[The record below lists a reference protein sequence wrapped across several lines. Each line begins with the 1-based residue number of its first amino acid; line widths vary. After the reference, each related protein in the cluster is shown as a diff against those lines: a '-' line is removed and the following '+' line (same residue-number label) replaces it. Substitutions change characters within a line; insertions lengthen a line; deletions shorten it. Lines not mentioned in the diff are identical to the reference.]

1 MKRILSIILILI
13 LCLGVLA
20 SCQQQGNEPTPTPSY
35 DFSNAKSYLKTVH
48 PELYPT
54 KDIAVPETKN
64 DYDLLTV
71 LTVKDGT
78 YTITWTVDND
88 AIQIVDYVP
97 KSDSDIFAGK
107 KITVKVPESV
117 SEDLTYTLTATITA
131 PDGTSTDKVE
141 HTLKVPAPVIVG
153 GKATLEMTGTT
164 NRASYST
171 TQMVY
176 AANGITFTNDKAS
189 SSTDCYD
196 QTKNYAARVY
206 VGSTVKIESK
216 GMRKIVITF
225 DDYVTADGKD
235 YVQGFDNMVVEGAT
249 FNRDGAVL
257 TILFL
262 DGPVDVFQS
271 TGITKQVRI
280 LTIDVYTALS
290 DEDLNGGNGGNG
302 GDDPVVTPTYT
313 APEVD
318 KAYKLYMT
326 IPAGT
331 LYFNGSL
338 DAEKSSYLDTTDDLS
353 AAVNIYFEVVEGGY
367 NIYFNNGDVKTYVNI
382 EAYLKS
388 NGYAGAHF
396 TLDETAI
403 TVWKYDANNGI
414 IEAYAEI
421 DGQSDTFF
429 PGSYTNK
436 GTTYTTMSLSGAYYK
451 DQLNSGTQ
459 YPARLIPADGEV
471 TPPTHTHNF
480 VNGSCSCGEKDPNY
494 VPPVANPDALTSL
507 KTGDKVYIVA
517 PTYNMALSA
526 TKTGYNNL
534 YNLGVD
540 VSAGFEGLTD
550 AETWVVTVN
559 EDGSYTFTS
568 VTGSV
573 LALADSYSSFNDQGN
588 NKTWVLEEKATG
600 VYYVKN
606 VGRGLYIEWYE
617 EKGNWSAYAPASS
630 ALFELSFYA
639 ADSTGTVTPPVDGG
653 EDPIDPPVSGDD
665 VVDTPASSSNSADFN
680 TIQTTNANGDSSY
693 TKTFTT
699 ANGWTTVNAAI
710 QAGMPGD
717 PASANSNPQFAVIG
731 PDNTYK
737 APCLTGHTSN
747 PGKLTS
753 PTLAGGIS
761 KLTLKYTKMF
771 TDTELSITI
780 TITDLATDTKY
791 EKVVAR
797 TVDKNNDK
805 YVVWTEEWVLET
817 AITGNF
823 TIEVVNNCPTAQ
835 SGNKDRITILD
846 LSWEN

>member
-1 MKRILSIILILI
+1 MKRILSLILILI

-20 SCQQQGNEPTPTPSY
+20 SCQPSNEPNTPAGPSY
-35 DFSNAKSYLKTVH
+35 DLANAKSYLKTVH
-48 PELYPT
+48 PELYPA
-54 KDIAVPETKN
+54 KPDEVPETKADFN
-64 DYDLLTV
+64 LLKV
-71 LTVKDGT
+71 LNLRDGT
-78 YTITWTVDND
+78 YTINWTVNNE

-97 KSDSDIFAGK
+97 SGENDIFAGK
-107 KITVKVPESV
+107 KVTVKVPANV
-117 SEDLTYTLTATITA
+117 SEDLIYTLTATIIA
-131 PDGTSTDKVE
+131 PDESSVKVE
-141 HTLKVPAPVIVG
+141 HSLKVPGPVVVD
-153 GKATLEMTGTT
+153 GKATLDLVGSA
-164 NRASYST
+164 NIISASST
-171 TQMVY
+171 QNVY
-176 AANGITFTNDKAS
+176 AANGITVTNDQAT
-189 SSTDCYD
+189 STTPLTTQDS
-196 QTKNYAARVY
+196 YAQRFFKGTTIKV
-206 VGSTVKIESK
+206 EFK
-216 GMRKIVITF
+216 GMRKIVITM
-225 DDYVTADGKD
+225 DDYNNGQYIK
-235 YVQGFDNMVVEGAT
+235 GFEGMTVEGAT
-249 FNRDGAVL
+249 FYRDGGVL
-257 TILFL
+257 TIVF
-262 DGPVDVFQS
+262 DKAVDVFQS
-271 TGITKQVRI
+271 TALASQVRI
-280 LTIDVYTALS
+280 KTIEVYLELDGT
-290 DEDLNGGNGGNG
+290 EGNGGNGGNG

-313 APEVD
+313 APETG

-338 DAEKSSYLDTTDDLS
+338 DAAKSSYLDTTDDLS

-403 TVWKYDANNGI
+403 TVWTYDATNGI

-429 PGSYTNK
+429 PGSYTNN

-507 KTGDKVYIVA
+507 KTGDIVYIVA
-517 PTYNMALSA
+517 PAYNKAMSA
-526 TKTGYNNL
+526 TIVANY
-534 YNLGVD
+534 YQVAID
-540 VSAGFEGLTD
+540 VTNGFSPLTD
-550 AETWVVTVN
+550 AEKWVVTQN
-559 EDGSYTFTS
+559 ADGSYTFTS
-568 VTGSV
+568 VTNYV
-573 LALADSYSSFNDQGN
+573 LAQSETHNSFVTTSAH
-588 NKTWVLEEKATG
+588 NKWTLEEVSTG
-600 VYYVKN
+600 VFKVKN
-606 VGRGLYIEWYE
+606 VDRGGYIEYYNS
-617 EKGNWSAYAPASS
+617 KGNWSVYTNASD
-630 ALFELSFYA
+630 AQFEISFYA

>member
-1 MKRILSIILILI
+1 MKRILSLILILI

-131 PDGTSTDKVE
+131 PDGISTDKVE

-225 DDYVTADGKD
+225 DDYVTNDGKD
-235 YVQGFDNMVVEGAT
+235 YVQGFDGMVVEGAT
-249 FNRDGAVL
+249 FKRDGAVL

-318 KAYKLYMT
+318 KAYKFYLEQK
-326 IPAGT
+326 T
-331 LYFNGSL
+331 LSKNYYFTGSV
-338 DAEKSSYLDTTDDLS
+338 TDDGKDYFTTSENL
-353 AAVNIYFEVVEGGY
+353 ADAVDIFFETADGGY
-367 NIYFNNGDVKTYVNI
+367 NIYFMKDGNKTYFDV
-382 EAYLKS
+382 APYL
-388 NGYAGAHF
+388 
-396 TLDETAI
+396 D
-403 TVWKYDANNGI
+403 
-414 IEAYAEI
+414 
-421 DGQSDTFF
+421 
-429 PGSYTNK
+429 GSYIKCQFALSTEVPAVVWTFD
-436 GTTYTTMSLSGAYYK
+436 TTYGVLKVEVTFEGQTDEFFAGNYNSNTPIRLSGVYYI
-451 DQLNSGTQ
+451 DQLVTTTTQ
-459 YPARLIPADGEV
+459 HAARLVLSENATDTPVNPPVGGDDPV
-471 TPPTHTHNF
+471 TPPT
-480 VNGSCSCGEKDPNY
+480 S
-494 VPPVANPDALTSL
+494 NPDALTSL

-526 TKTGYNNL
+526 DKVSAGSYYNK
-534 YNLGVD
+534 GVD
-540 VSAGFEGLTD
+540 VSSGFGSLTD

-588 NKTWVLEEKATG
+588 NKTWILEEQATG
-600 VYYVKN
+600 LYYVKN
-606 VGRGLYIEWYE
+606 VGRELYVEWYE

-653 EDPIDPPVSGDD
+653 EDPVDPPVSGDED
-665 VVDTPASSSNSADFN
+665 PVDPPVVGEATAYIVKVSNAGGDMWLTNTVASGRFDTVRTEADATVVYVEAVDGGYIIYYIKDDAKTYLVVNDSSTGAAVTTEASSATVFYWNETYSTYAALDSTNNRALGVDPSKSYNNFNCYDLSN
-680 TIQTTNANGDSSY
+680 G
-693 TKTFTT
+693 
-699 ANGWTTVNAAI
+699 
-710 QAGMPGD
+710 
-717 PASANSNPQFAVIG
+717 
-731 PDNTYK
+731 
-737 APCLTGHTSN
+737 
-747 PGKLTS
+747 
-753 PTLAGGIS
+753 
-761 KLTLKYTKMF
+761 
-771 TDTELSITI
+771 
-780 TITDLATDTKY
+780 TKY
-791 EKVVAR
+791 
-797 TVDKNNDK
+797 N
-805 YVVWTEEWVLET
+805 Y
-817 AITGNF
+817 
-823 TIEVVNNCPTAQ
+823 AQ
-835 SGNKDRITILD
+835 FIPV
-846 LSWEN
+846 E

>member
-1 MKRILSIILILI
+1 MKRILSLILILL

-20 SCQQQGNEPTPTPSY
+20 SCQPQGNEPTPTPSY

-107 KITVKVPESV
+107 KITVKVPKSV

-225 DDYVTADGKD
+225 DDYVTDDGKD
-235 YVQGFDNMVVEGAT
+235 YVQGFDKMVVEGAT
-249 FNRDGAVL
+249 FNREGAVL

-313 APEVD
+313 APEVG
-318 KAYKLYMT
+318 KAYKFYLEQKSLSK
-326 IPAGT
+326 T
-331 LYFNGSL
+331 LYFTGAL
-338 DAEKSSYLDTTDDLS
+338 TTDGNDYFTTSENL
-353 AAVNIYFEVVEGGY
+353 ADAVDIYFETAEGGY
-367 NIYFNNGDVKTYVNI
+367 NVYNVYFMVDGVKTYLDVSPYMDG
-382 EAYLKS
+382 EFLKS
-388 NGYAGAHF
+388 QFALSTDVPSVVWTYDTTYGVIKVVA
-396 TLDETAI
+396 TLDGVSNEFFAGNYGSNQPIRLSNTEQYLEKL
-403 TVWKYDANNGI
+403 T
-414 IEAYAEI
+414 
-421 DGQSDTFF
+421 SDPTQHAARIVL
-429 PGSYTNK
+429 SENA
-436 GTTYTTMSLSGAYYK
+436 GT
-451 DQLNSGTQ
+451 GT
-459 YPARLIPADGEV
+459 PVDPPVV
-471 TPPTHTHNF
+471 TPPA
-480 VNGSCSCGEKDPNY
+480 S
-494 VPPVANPDALTSL
+494 NPDALTSL

-526 TKTGYNNL
+526 NKVSAGSYYNK
-534 YNLGVD
+534 GVD
-540 VSAGFEGLTD
+540 VSSGFGSLTD

-617 EKGNWSAYAPASS
+617 EKGNWSAYGTANS

-653 EDPIDPPVSGDD
+653 EDPIDPPTGGGEVVTPPATGEATAYVVKVTNAGGDMWLTNTVTSGRFNTVRTEADAT
-665 VVDTPASSSNSADFN
+665 VVYVEAVDGGYVIYYIKDNAKTYLVVNDSSTGAAVTTEASSATVFYWNETYSTYA
-680 TIQTTNANGDSSY
+680 ALDSSNNRALGVDPSKSY
-693 TKTFTT
+693 NNFNCYDLS
-699 ANGWTTVNAAI
+699 NG
-710 QAGMPGD
+710 
-717 PASANSNPQFAVIG
+717 
-731 PDNTYK
+731 
-737 APCLTGHTSN
+737 
-747 PGKLTS
+747 
-753 PTLAGGIS
+753 
-761 KLTLKYTKMF
+761 
-771 TDTELSITI
+771 
-780 TITDLATDTKY
+780 TKY
-791 EKVVAR
+791 
-797 TVDKNNDK
+797 N
-805 YVVWTEEWVLET
+805 Y
-817 AITGNF
+817 
-823 TIEVVNNCPTAQ
+823 AQ
-835 SGNKDRITILD
+835 FIPV
-846 LSWEN
+846 E